1 MVFCTIP
8 CRRCTSSFFLRTLTQ
23 HNDFLKLRYSALEF
37 RINNLTPDKF
47 TNVWQIERRG
57 IIPINIET
65 VCSHVFKRRFRR
77 RRRMR
82 QKSSQNEA
90 KTMTPT
96 PQYVKDLTHG
106 YSHIATSA
114 FDLLFNKILD
124 HHAPI
129 RSIKVHGKPNPCI
142 TEETRELIKSRT

>member
-1 MVFCTIP
+1 
-8 CRRCTSSFFLRTLTQ
+8 
-23 HNDFLKLRYSALEF
+23 
-37 RINNLTPDKF
+37 
-47 TNVWQIERRG
+47 
-57 IIPINIET
+57 
-65 VCSHVFKRRFRR
+65 
-77 RRRMR
+77 MR

-114 FDLLFNKILD
+114 FDLLFNEILD

-129 RSIKVHGKPNPCI
+129 RSIKVHGTPNPCI
-142 TEETRELIKSRT
+142 TEETRELLNLGPIGTR